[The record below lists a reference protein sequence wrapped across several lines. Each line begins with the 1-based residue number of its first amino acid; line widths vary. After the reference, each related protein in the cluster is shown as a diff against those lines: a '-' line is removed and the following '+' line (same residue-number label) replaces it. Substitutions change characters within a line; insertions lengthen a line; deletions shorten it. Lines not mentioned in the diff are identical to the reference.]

1 MAERDLLPGEYAV
14 LGLLRAR
21 SMHGYEMARAFE
33 GPGLGEV
40 CPVEQS
46 LLYSYLRNLEGR
58 GLIDWKEQRVGK
70 RPPRKQY
77 RLTRSGTKKAKDWL
91 SAPVPKLRQVR
102 YEFLVKLYVLHELD
116 REAERELVRA
126 QVAVCDEYLQGV
138 AARLSGAEENF
149 ERLIAG
155 SKLSAAQST
164 ATWLRLYLDE
174 LEEDLGGDA

>member
-1 MAERDLLPGEYAV
+1 MPDRDLLPGEYAL
-14 LGLLRAR
+14 LGLLRIR
-21 SMHGYEMARAFE
+21 PMHGYEMARAFE
-33 GPGLGEV
+33 GSGLGEV

-77 RLTRSGTKKAKDWL
+77 SLTRSGGKKAREWL
-91 SAPVPKLRQVR
+91 ATPVPKLRQVR

-116 REAERELVRA
+116 REAERDLVRA
-126 QVAVCDEYLQGV
+126 QVAVCDEYLQTV

-149 ERLIAG
+149 ERLIAS
-155 SKLSAAQST
+155 SKLSAAQGT
-164 ATWLRLYLDE
+164 ANWLRLYLDE
-174 LEEDLGGDA
+174 LEEGRGGDA